1 MHELVKSPMVSCT
14 GSAAM
19 SDAATLMGV
28 ENVGCVLVLDEH
40 GRLSGVVTDRDLAVR
55 GLGAG
60 LTPDTPIEAVMTRD
74 VVWASEGVDIFEAAT
89 LMAERG
95 CRRLPLLDAEGRVS
109 GILTLDDVLPVL
121 TRQLDKIARTVSG
134 TARAPTGPV

>member
-1 MHELVKSPMVSCT
+1 MHELMKSPMVSCT
-14 GSAAM
+14 GSAAL
-19 SDAATLMGV
+19 SDVATLMGV

-40 GRLSGVVTDRDLAVR
+40 GRLSGIVTDRDLAVR

-60 LTPDTPIEAVMTRD
+60 LTPGTPVEAVMTRD

-89 LMAERG
+89 RMAEHG
-95 CRRLPLLDAEGRVS
+95 CRRLPLLDAEGRVNAV
-109 GILTLDDVLPVL
+109 LTLDDLLPVFI
-121 TRQLDKIARTVSG
+121 RQLDKIARTVSG